1 MAIPI
6 INMSNSLGL
15 VIGTGSQDV
24 TGSLVVTLLLIMIL
38 LFGICLMFKMP
49 IEVSGVIMLPLMIVS
64 SSYYNNLLAPLIA
77 FLLYFAVII
86 AKYWLFR

>member
-1 MAIPI
+1 MVDI
-6 INMSNSLGL
+6 INMSNTLGL

-24 TGSLVVTLLLIMIL
+24 TGSLVLTLLLIMIL
-38 LFGICLMFKMP
+38 LFAICLMFKMP
-49 IEVSGVIMLPLMIVS
+49 IEVSGVIMLPLMLVS